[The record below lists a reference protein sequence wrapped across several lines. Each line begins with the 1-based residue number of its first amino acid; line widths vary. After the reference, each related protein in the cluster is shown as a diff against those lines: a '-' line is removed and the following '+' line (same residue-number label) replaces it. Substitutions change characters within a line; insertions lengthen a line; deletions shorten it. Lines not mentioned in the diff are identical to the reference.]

1 MRRSLLLLGLVL
13 AGLASVASA
22 RAQTSLKPKF
32 TGVWNLALDKSE
44 LKSAKLAAL
53 TLNIDHPEKAV
64 IHVVETAKVE
74 SGQEK
79 RREYTCSTMGREC
92 NIDQESQPATM
103 SIYYDGPKLVMMERI
118 GKDSNTVLKRVYE
131 LSEDA
136 STLTVQSIQL
146 VPPRSDVDKLIFA
159 KTL

>member
-1 MRRSLLLLGLVL
+1 MRRSLFLLGLVL

-32 TGVWNLALDKSE
+32 TGVWNLTLDKSE

-53 TLNIDHPEKAV
+53 TLNIDHPEKAL
-64 IHVVETAKVE
+64 IHVVETAKAE
-74 SGQEK
+74 GGQEK

-92 NIDQESQPATM
+92 NIDQESQAATM

-118 GKDSNTVLKRVYE
+118 GKESNTVIKRIYQ

-136 STLTVQSIQL
+136 STLTVQWIQL

-159 KTL
+159 KAL